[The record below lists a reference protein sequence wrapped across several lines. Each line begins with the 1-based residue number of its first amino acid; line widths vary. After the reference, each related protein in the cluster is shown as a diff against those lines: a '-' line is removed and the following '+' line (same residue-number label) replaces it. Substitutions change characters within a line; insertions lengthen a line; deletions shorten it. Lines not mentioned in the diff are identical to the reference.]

1 MAIEH
6 QVARKSVLPC
16 KPRLV
21 ELSELITEEK
31 AAADGVPY
39 LCVFDGSAELQPSN
53 ENGPARGFDW
63 SLSIDDLARRSGN
76 VGIRVRISLGP
87 FTEHRWTV
95 RGSNSRHRRW
105 FAPIGATADPKGTT

>member
-16 KPRLV
+16 KTRLV

-53 ENGPARGFDW
+53 ENGPARG
-63 SLSIDDLARRSGN
+63 S
-76 VGIRVRISLGP
+76 
-87 FTEHRWTV
+87 T
-95 RGSNSRHRRW
+95 
-105 FAPIGATADPKGTT
+105 